1 MDIDRIVTSSARLIE
16 EQYVFPEIGTKLADL
31 LRANLREGRY
41 ADADVPGLSALVT
54 ADLQSANGD
63 LHLRLKHHAEEI
75 PDKPSEELTVAMF
88 TERSAR
94 DLGGIAAVERLV
106 AADGSTVARL
116 EITPLLYPPSMAGD
130 AMAAAMQ
137 LVATAD
143 VLVLDL
149 RNTVGGDPTMVAFVC
164 GYLFDEPTHLIDIY
178 QRQGDRTTQ
187 SWSSPY
193 VPGRRFG
200 GTRPV
205 FVLTSRRTFSG
216 GEELAFD
223 LQRTGRATVVGERTG
238 GGAHPRGGHR
248 MHPHLELTIP
258 TGRALDPET
267 GGNWEGTGVHPDV
280 ETPADEALATALR
293 RVP

>member
-1 MDIDRIVTSSARLIE
+1 MDIDRIVTSSARLVE
-16 EQYVFPEIGTKLADL
+16 EQYVFPEIGTKLGDL
-31 LRANLREGRY
+31 LRANLRAGRY
-41 ADADVPGLSALVT
+41 ADAGVEGLSALVT

-63 LHLRLKHHAEEI
+63 LHLRLKHHVEEL
-75 PDKPSEELTVAMF
+75 PDKPSEELAIAMF
-88 TERSAR
+88 TERAAR
-94 DLGGIAAVERLV
+94 ELGGVAAVERLV
-106 AADGSTVARL
+106 APGGSTVARL

-143 VLVLDL
+143 ALVLDL
-149 RNTVGGDPTMVAFVC
+149 RDCLGGDPTMVAFVC

-200 GTRPV
+200 GTKPV

-216 GEELAFD
+216 GEELTFD
-223 LQRTGRATVVGERTG
+223 LQRAGRATVVGERTG
-238 GGAHPRGGHR
+238 GGAHPRVGHR

-258 TGRALDPET
+258 TGRALHPET
-267 GGNWEGTGVHPDV
+267 GDNWEGTGVHPDV
-280 ETPADEALATALR
+280 ETPAGEALEAALT